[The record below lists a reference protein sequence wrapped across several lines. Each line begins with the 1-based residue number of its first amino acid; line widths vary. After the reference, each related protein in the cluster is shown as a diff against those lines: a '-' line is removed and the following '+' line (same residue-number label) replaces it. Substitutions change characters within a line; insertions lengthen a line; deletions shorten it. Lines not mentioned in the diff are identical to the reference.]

1 MKPVSLGLVNGWVGA
16 RAAGKLNVQGLGQ
29 GFGFRV
35 LDVGLSE
42 VAGLQLLHHE
52 RLNDGIK
59 IIFSLGEVPLEF
71 GRRLLNRDTARGASH
86 EIVVQ

>member
-1 MKPVSLGLVNGWVGA
+1 MFRVW
-16 RAAGKLNVQGLGQ
+16 GQ

-59 IIFSLGEVPLEF
+59 TIFSLGEVPLEF